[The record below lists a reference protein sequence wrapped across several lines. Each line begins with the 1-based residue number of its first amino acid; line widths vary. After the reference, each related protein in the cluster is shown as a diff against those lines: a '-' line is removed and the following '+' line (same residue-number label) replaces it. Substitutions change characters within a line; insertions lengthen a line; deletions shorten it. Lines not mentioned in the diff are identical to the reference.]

1 MPFAHRESKV
11 YVAKSAVSG
20 YGVYSKQIIRK
31 GEIVCLYSG
40 VVLGASA
47 MLGNTSDY
55 VLDLGGGWYLDG
67 ADRYNCSG
75 RYINDARGF
84 REFRNNARYSSTLI
98 WDDELGW
105 HVNVRATRHIPAN
118 REIFASYGSDYWSKH
133 TCVYG
138 TSVRRGVHECFKTC
152 SDQQLLELDKDIG
165 ISS

>member
-1 MPFAHRESKV
+1 MALAPKTTPEYRHLATHATQIPLTSTPHSTRKSPRLALMPFAHRESKV

-84 REFRNNARYSSTLI
+84 REFRNNTRYSSTLI
-98 WDDELGW
+98 WDDELG
-105 HVNVRATRHIPAN
+105 
-118 REIFASYGSDYWSKH
+118 
-133 TCVYG
+133 
-138 TSVRRGVHECFKTC
+138 
-152 SDQQLLELDKDIG
+152 
-165 ISS
+165 